1 MESALFSRGQLL
13 PKRKEK
19 IMRPTILRLPQVKE
33 TCGLS
38 RSSIYNMMKD
48 GTFPQSFRIGAKAIG
63 WLDSDIQA
71 WIDDRVQVGRA

>member
-1 MESALFSRGQLL
+1 
-13 PKRKEK
+13 
-19 IMRPTILRLPQVKE
+19 MRPTILRLPQVKE

-71 WIDDRVQVGRA
+71 WIDDRVQTSKA

>member
-1 MESALFSRGQLL
+1 
-13 PKRKEK
+13 
-19 IMRPTILRLPQVKE
+19 
-33 TCGLS
+33 
-38 RSSIYNMMKD
+38 MMKD